1 MAQEVQQVDGEKGVE
16 YAIEAENLTKA
27 FGNFVAV
34 DHISFKVNRN
44 EIFGF
49 LGPNGAGK
57 STTINMLTTLLKPTE
72 GTARVNGFDVVK
84 EPAKVR
90 QSIGVV
96 PQEYTADEDL
106 TGWENVLMV
115 GDLYGL
121 PRSFTR
127 QRAKELLDMVELTA
141 AANKKVENYS
151 GGMRRRLEIAMGLI
165 NQPSVLFLDEPTLG
179 LDVQTRAA
187 IWHYISR
194 LRQEYGMTIMVTT
207 HYLEEADAYCDRIA
221 IIDHGKILKIGS
233 PRELKEGLGGDVVSL
248 TVSGS
253 VEAAKQAIAQVL
265 SVDVD
270 DVDQA
275 TLRFKVRDAS
285 TAVPRLFEA
294 FNASGIKISKLS
306 ITEPTMDE
314 VYMEYT
320 GKSLRDEEVSS
331 EEAFRQRVTI
341 RRARKRWPSASRS
354 ITVLFTAYGP

>member
-1 MAQEVQQVDGEKGVE
+1 MTEEVQEKKGESEGD
-16 YAIEAENLTKA
+16 YAIVAENLTKA
-27 FGNFVAV
+27 FGSFVAV
-34 DHISFKVNRN
+34 DHISFKVRRN

-72 GTARVNGFDVVK
+72 GTAKVNGFDIVK

-121 PRSFTR
+121 PRSFTK
-127 QRAKELLDMVELTA
+127 QRAKELLEMVELTA

-187 IWHYISR
+187 IWSYINK
-194 LRQEYGMTIMVTT
+194 LREEYGMTIMVTT

-221 IIDHGKILKIGS
+221 IIDHGKILKIGT
-233 PRELKEGLGGDVVSL
+233 PRELKEGLGGDVVTL

-253 VEAAKQAIAQVL
+253 VDVAKKAIAEL
-265 SVDVD
+265 LAIEAD
-270 DVDQA
+270 DVDP
-275 TLRFKVRDAS
+275 TTIRFKVADAS
-285 TAVPRLFEA
+285 TAVPKLLEVLSGR
-294 FNASGIKISKLS
+294 GIKISRLS

-320 GKSLRDEEVSS
+320 GRSLRDEEVSS
-331 EEAFRQRVTI
+331 EEAFKQRATI
-341 RRARKRWPSASRS
+341 RRARS
-354 ITVLFTAYGP
+354 

>member
-1 MAQEVQQVDGEKGVE
+1 VTEEVQEKKGESE
-16 YAIEAENLTKA
+16 RDYAIVAENLTKA
-27 FGNFVAV
+27 FGSFVAV
-34 DHISFKVNRN
+34 DHISFKVRRN

-72 GTARVNGFDVVK
+72 GTAKVNGFDIVK

-121 PRSFTR
+121 PRSFTK
-127 QRAKELLDMVELTA
+127 QRAKELLEMVELTA

-187 IWHYISR
+187 IWSYINK
-194 LRQEYGMTIMVTT
+194 LREEYGMTIMVTT

-221 IIDHGKILKIGS
+221 IIDHGKILKIGT
-233 PRELKEGLGGDVVSL
+233 PRELKEGLGGDVVTL

-253 VEAAKQAIAQVL
+253 VDVAKKAIAEL
-265 SVDVD
+265 LAIEAD
-270 DVDQA
+270 DVDP
-275 TLRFKVRDAS
+275 TTIRFKVADAS
-285 TAVPRLFEA
+285 TAVPKLLEVLSGR
-294 FNASGIKISKLS
+294 GIKISRLS

-320 GKSLRDEEVSS
+320 GRSLRDEEVSS
-331 EEAFRQRVTI
+331 EEAFKQRATI
-341 RRARKRWPSASRS
+341 RRARS
-354 ITVLFTAYGP
+354 

>member
-1 MAQEVQQVDGEKGVE
+1 MTEEVQEKKGESE
-16 YAIEAENLTKA
+16 RDYAIVAENLTKA
-27 FGNFVAV
+27 FGSFVAV
-34 DHISFKVNRN
+34 DHISFKVRRN

-72 GTARVNGFDVVK
+72 GTAKVNGFDIVK

-121 PRSFTR
+121 PRSFTK
-127 QRAKELLDMVELTA
+127 QRAKELLEMVELTA

-187 IWHYISR
+187 IWSYINK
-194 LRQEYGMTIMVTT
+194 LREEYGMTIMVTT

-221 IIDHGKILKIGS
+221 IIDHGKILKIGT
-233 PRELKEGLGGDVVSL
+233 PRELKEGLGGDVVTL

-253 VEAAKQAIAQVL
+253 VDVAKKAIAEL
-265 SVDVD
+265 LAIEAD
-270 DVDQA
+270 DVDP
-275 TLRFKVRDAS
+275 TTIRFKVADAS
-285 TAVPRLFEA
+285 TAVPKLLEVLSGR
-294 FNASGIKISKLS
+294 GIKISRLS

-320 GKSLRDEEVSS
+320 GRSLRDEEVSS
-331 EEAFRQRVTI
+331 EEAFKQRATI
-341 RRARKRWPSASRS
+341 RRARS
-354 ITVLFTAYGP
+354 

>member
-1 MAQEVQQVDGEKGVE
+1 MTEEVQEKKGESE
-16 YAIEAENLTKA
+16 QDYAIAAENLTKV
-27 FGNFVAV
+27 FGSFVAV
-34 DHISFKVNRN
+34 DHISFKVRRN

-72 GTARVNGFDVVK
+72 GTARVNGFDIVK

-121 PRSFTR
+121 PRSFTK
-127 QRAKELLDMVELTA
+127 QRAKELLEMVELTA

-187 IWHYISR
+187 IWSYISK
-194 LRQEYGMTIMVTT
+194 LREEYGMTIMVTT

-221 IIDHGKILKIGS
+221 IIDHGKILKIGT
-233 PRELKEGLGGDVVSL
+233 PRELKEGLGGDVVTL

-253 VEAAKQAIAQVL
+253 VDVAKKAIEELLAIEA
-265 SVDVD
+265 D
-270 DVDQA
+270 DVDP
-275 TLRFKVRDAS
+275 TTIRFKVADAS
-285 TAVPRLFEA
+285 TAVPKLLEVLSGR
-294 FNASGIKISKLS
+294 GIKISRLS

-320 GKSLRDEEVSS
+320 GRSLRDEEVSS
-331 EEAFRQRVTI
+331 EEAFKQRATI
-341 RRARKRWPSASRS
+341 RRARS
-354 ITVLFTAYGP
+354 